1 VSNPLFLNTVLLGGT
16 TGEKIAAAGAAGFG
30 QVELW
35 REDLD
40 DCPASAVRGA
50 LEEHGVG
57 LADFQ
62 VLRDFAGAPGDMREA
77 KAVEALAYLSD
88 ARAVGATT
96 LLVPAATHLRAV
108 PYRAARDLA
117 WLADRAAQFGMRVAY
132 EALSWSTWDST
143 TAAAWATVRE
153 ADRDNLGLALDSFHH
168 FVRGGSIADLTA
180 LDPER
185 IFCVQISDLRHQ
197 VSREDLIGV
206 ARHHRRLPGDG
217 YFPLDGFVGTLLQA
231 GYTGPLGLEVFSD
244 ELRAG
249 DPATTAGKAM
259 AALRGTLAA
268 AGEGVAW
275 AGGDPVAWH
284 NAVSYRGAV
293 PA

>member
-1 VSNPLFLNTVLLGGT
+1 MSNPLFVNTVLLGGT
-16 TGEKIAAAGAAGFG
+16 TEEKIAAAASAGFG
-30 QVELW
+30 QIELW

-40 DCPASAVRGA
+40 HCTASAVRSTLA
-50 LEEHGVG
+50 EHRVG

-62 VLRDFAGAPGDMREA
+62 VLRDFAGAPPDMREA

-88 ARAVGATT
+88 ARACGATT
-96 LLVPAATHLRAV
+96 LLVPAATHLRAI

-117 WLADRAAQFGMRVAY
+117 WLADRAARFGMRVAY

-143 TAAAWATVRE
+143 TTAAWATVRE
-153 ADRDNLGLALDSFHH
+153 AGRENLGLVLDSFHH
-168 FVRGGSIADLTA
+168 FVRGGTLAEVAAI
-180 LDPER
+180 DPAR
-185 IFCVQISDLRHQ
+185 IFCVQISDLRHE
-197 VSREDLIGV
+197 VNREDLINV

-217 YFPLDGFVGTLLQA
+217 YFQLDAFVGTLLNA

-244 ELRAG
+244 ELRAS
-249 DPATTAGKAM
+249 DPATTAHKAM

-268 AGEGVAW
+268 AGEGAAW

-284 NAVSYRGAV
+284 NATAYRGA
-293 PA
+293 PPP